1 MADNTFLGSYYRFS
15 GTAAGTSVLLD
26 RNGEVRRIIFPANK
40 TGTVSLY
47 DVASAAGAIAA
58 NYIMDIPN
66 TVGTIPSS
74 LECGFRVK
82 NGLTVVGGGT
92 TDMTFVLD

>member
-1 MADNTFLGSYYRFS
+1 MADNTFQGNYYRFS

-26 RNGEVRRIIFPANK
+26 RGGAVRRVIFPANK

-47 DVASAAGAIAA
+47 DVASATGTADT
-58 NYIMDIPN
+58 NYIMDLPN

-74 LECGFRVK
+74 VECGFRVK
-82 NGLTVVGGGT
+82 KGLTVVGGGT

>member
-15 GTAAGTSVLLD
+15 GTAAGTSVVLD
-26 RNGEVRRIIFPANK
+26 RSGEVRRIIFPANK

-47 DVASAAGAIAA
+47 DVATAAGTAA
-58 NYIMDIPN
+58 TNFITDIPN
-66 TVGTIPSS
+66 TVGSIPSS
-74 LECGFRVK
+74 MECGFRVK
-82 NGLTVVGGGT
+82 HGLTVVGGGT

>member
-1 MADNTFLGSYYRFS
+1 MADITSQGQYYRFS

-26 RNGEVRRIIFPANK
+26 RGGGIQRIIFPANK

-47 DVASAAGAIAA
+47 DSASGTSATNFIT
-58 NYIMDIPN
+58 DIPN
-66 TVGTIPSS
+66 TVGSIPSS

-82 NGLTVVGGGT
+82 DGLTVVGGGT